1 MSIAVSA
8 LVAPSRSLRG
18 LLALFA
24 LALCGAAGTV
34 ALVLPERFNG
44 APFCAAF
51 FLVAALFCLRG
62 CLGATK
68 THRVD
73 VSGTG
78 AIRVA
83 VQQKMGA
90 DAAAPDGIAVTLL
103 PETLVWTHLMLLHL
117 GDAGGKRTVV
127 IVLRDSLAPL
137 EYRALRVALGSLCGR
152 TASIATTNEI
162 V

>member
-8 LVAPSRSLRG
+8 LVAPSRSLRA

-51 FLVAALFCLRG
+51 FLVAALFCLHE
-62 CLGATK
+62 CVGATK
-68 THRVD
+68 THRID

-78 AIRVA
+78 AIRMA
-83 VQQKMGA
+83 VQQEMGA
-90 DAAAPDGIAVTLL
+90 NAAAPDGIAVTLL

-117 GDAGGKRTVV
+117 GDASGKRTVL

-152 TASIATTNEI
+152 MASIATTNEI